1 MNKLCKVF
9 AVVLACLT
17 FCSFTTVSA
26 APPLNEHGPR
36 FRAGPPGHGPGRHL
50 PPPPPRH
57 GWKAPPPPRHGWR
70 PPPPPPPHH
79 YWAPPPPP
87 CWNCPPPPP
96 PPRHRRGLG
105 IGIYL

>member
-26 APPLNEHGPR
+26 APPFNEHGPR
-36 FRAGPPGHGPGRHL
+36 LRAGPPGHGPGRHL
-50 PPPPPRH
+50 PPPPRH

-79 YWAPPPPP
+79 HWAPPPPP